1 MNFWATMSMLFTV
14 TGLVLW
20 MSFTAGQVASRAGYV
35 LASISFVIVIGI
47 WGLIA
52 TEDLDEPSRDFGLNI
67 ALLGSLF
74 FLSAGTGL
82 IAGAMKNM
90 ALIVGFASGL
100 AIFCVIHLW
109 LVRHASPLVGAP
121 LVMGCCITGVII
133 GLFQKKENLDAID
146 VYRQ

>member
-1 MNFWATMSMLFTV
+1 MVVLFTV

-20 MSFTAGQVASRAGYV
+20 MFFTAGRLASHAGYV
-35 LASISFVIVIGI
+35 LAPISFLAVIGI
-47 WGLIA
+47 WSLIA
-52 TEDLDEPSRDFGLNI
+52 IEELDDPGRDFGLAI

-90 ALIVGFASGL
+90 IPIVGFASGL

-109 LVRHASPLVGAP
+109 LVRHASPLVGTP
-121 LVMGCCITGVII
+121 LVMGCCITGVIV
-133 GLFQKKENLDAID
+133 GLFQKKENLDATEI
-146 VYRQ
+146 YRR